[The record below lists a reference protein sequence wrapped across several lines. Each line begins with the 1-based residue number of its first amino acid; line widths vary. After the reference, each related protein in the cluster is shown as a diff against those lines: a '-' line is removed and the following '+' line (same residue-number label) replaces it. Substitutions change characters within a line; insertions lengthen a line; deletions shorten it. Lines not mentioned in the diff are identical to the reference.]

1 MSWQCP
7 YCETVNQ
14 DAVPI
19 CTVCERVAPV
29 VESFLSLEQIDH
41 AREYEELLSEVYS
54 FESEQDYDKM
64 LQTAL
69 KAANTFSQN
78 DTAISKV
85 HLAIKLST
93 EKRVQEFILTKI
105 QEHVDSTEFETA
117 QTFIKLWHHLKFE
130 KSIISSYAKIVDE
143 EIDIGTHKATIHQ
156 QIFDS
161 VLNGDFSE
169 ALTVIETE
177 ILKIGEA
184 PELSD
189 IRVKIQNLIKSFD
202 SKEKPRKIHLPL
214 KKSSEVPVATPEE
227 KPKIDIKNKTQRKF
241 PKVKRNK

>member
-41 AREYEELLSEVYS
+41 AREYEELLSDVYT
-54 FESEQDYDKM
+54 FEAEQDYDKM

-69 KAANTFSQN
+69 KAASTFTQN

-85 HLAIKLST
+85 HLAIKLAYEKKFQDYILSKIAEFSERENYVIANAYICLWQNLKFDNSLILSYVETVNAELDRACHKDQILRQVTDNIFNGAFTDALTIIET
-93 EKRVQEFILTKI
+93 ELLSNK
-105 QEHVDSTEFETA
+105 DSTE
-117 QTFIKLWHHLKFE
+117 LL
-130 KSIISSYAKIVDE
+130 
-143 EIDIGTHKATIHQ
+143 
-156 QIFDS
+156 
-161 VLNGDFSE
+161 
-169 ALTVIETE
+169 
-177 ILKIGEA
+177 
-184 PELSD
+184 D
-189 IRVKIQNLIKSFD
+189 IRSKIQNLIKNIEHKD
-202 SKEKPRKIHLPL
+202 KPRKLPKPL
-214 KKSSEVPVATPEE
+214 KRGLGSSEPIVDDSPPTDTKRTP
-227 KPKIDIKNKTQRKF
+227 QRKF

>member
-41 AREYEELLSEVYS
+41 AREYEELLSDVYS
-54 FESEQDYDKM
+54 FEAEQDYDKM

-69 KAANTFSQN
+69 KAASTFTQN

-85 HLAIKLST
+85 HLAIKLAY
-93 EKRVQEFILTKI
+93 EKKYQDYVLSKI
-105 QEHVDSTEFETA
+105 SENIECKNYATA
-117 QTFIKLWHHLKFE
+117 NAYISLWQNLKFDNAL
-130 KSIISSYAKIVDE
+130 ILSYIETVNAELNKASHEDKILRQVTDN
-143 EIDIGTHKATIHQ
+143 I
-156 QIFDS
+156 
-161 VLNGDFSE
+161 LNGAFTE
-169 ALTVIETE
+169 ALTIIETE
-177 ILKIGEA
+177 LLTYKDSS
-184 PELSD
+184 ELLD
-189 IRVKIQNLIKSFD
+189 IRSKVQNLIKNIEH
-202 SKEKPRKIHLPL
+202 KEKTRKLPKPP
-214 KKSSEVPVATPEE
+214 KKSLGTTEPVIEASPTTDVKRTP
-227 KPKIDIKNKTQRKF
+227 QRKF